1 MAKFKLHINVSDLQQ
16 YDADE
21 LCQLQNELHDD
32 HINDTL
38 VSSNSIEISNQ
49 IYIVFQFQ
57 IFEPEVTEQD
67 LLAALHVDAFYPS
80 EFLLDVPVWFK
91 ATLTTMFIVN
101 MIWSCAHNLRTL
113 LSITFNKL
121 SIDRGVVHS

>member
-38 VSSNSIEISNQ
+38 VSSNSI
-49 IYIVFQFQ
+49 
-57 IFEPEVTEQD
+57 
-67 LLAALHVDAFYPS
+67 
-80 EFLLDVPVWFK
+80 
-91 ATLTTMFIVN
+91 
-101 MIWSCAHNLRTL
+101 
-113 LSITFNKL
+113 
-121 SIDRGVVHS
+121 